1 MNEVDT
7 LVKEKIV
14 PMRKRLVD
22 SLLQKHPHILGLAE
36 KYLAGNNNRI
46 GMRVTE
52 NGSAVGEY
60 TFHLSGLQ
68 IRDIEYGVLSS
79 ELHVPFGIIKPYV
92 IVDKSVLEQML
103 KDEQEFTNNLFTT
116 SWKYLPDTTV
126 KFLR

>member
-7 LVKEKIV
+7 LVKEKII

-52 NGSAVGEY
+52 NGGTVGEY
-60 TFHLSGLQ
+60 TFHLDGLQ
-68 IRDIEYGVLSS
+68 IRDIEYGVLAS
-79 ELHVPFGIIKPYV
+79 ELHVPLGIIRPYV

-103 KDEQEFTNNLFTT
+103 NDEQEFINNLFTT